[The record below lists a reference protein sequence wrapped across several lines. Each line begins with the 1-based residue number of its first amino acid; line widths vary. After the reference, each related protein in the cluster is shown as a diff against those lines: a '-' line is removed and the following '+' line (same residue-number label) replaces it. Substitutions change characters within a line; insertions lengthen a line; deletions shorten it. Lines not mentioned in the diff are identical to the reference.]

1 MQGFVLLYCVAFC
14 VRSALP
20 GSGAVI
26 NLKTIAAMKNQ
37 NQNTDWQK
45 VSEIELIYKTKVKS
59 ADRPYI
65 NSSRDAYRILVDS
78 WDPGKIEF
86 FEQFKVLLLNQT
98 NRVLG
103 IYEVSSGGI
112 AGVVV
117 DVRLLFSA
125 ALKAAASGIIIAH
138 NHPSGKTAPSEADR
152 YMTRKIHQA
161 GKLLDI
167 PLLDHLIVTPETYY
181 SFADEGA
188 L

>member
-1 MQGFVLLYCVAFC
+1 LLSAFARPC
-14 VRSALP
+14 P
-20 GSGAVI
+20 HGGAVI
-26 NLKTIAAMKNQ
+26 NLKTAAIMKNQ
-37 NQNTDWQK
+37 HQNTDWQK
-45 VSEIELIYKTKVKS
+45 VSEIELIYKSRVKS
-59 ADRPYI
+59 TERPCI
-65 NSSRDAYRILVDS
+65 TSSRDAYRLLLDS

-86 FEQFKVLLLNQT
+86 FEQFKVLLLSQS

-112 AGVVV
+112 AGTVV
-117 DVRLLFSA
+117 DMRLLFAA
-125 ALKAAASGIIIAH
+125 ALKAAAVGIIITH

-152 YMTRKIHQA
+152 NMTRKIREA

-167 PLLDHLIVTPETYY
+167 PLLDHLIVTPDTYY